1 MGTRIQTN
9 KRYELSISDNHD
21 HCELICLEGGAL
33 VIDNPGM
40 REFGVFVAE
49 GGMRPDAKL

>member
-9 KRYELSISDNHD
+9 KRYELSISDNYD